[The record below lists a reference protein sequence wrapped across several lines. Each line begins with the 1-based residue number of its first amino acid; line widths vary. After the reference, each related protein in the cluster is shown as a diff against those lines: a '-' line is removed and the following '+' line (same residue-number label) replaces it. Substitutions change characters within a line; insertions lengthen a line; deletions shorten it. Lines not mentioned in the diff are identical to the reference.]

1 MKAEYIN
8 PFINSAISTISTM
21 ASTVPTP
28 NQPYL
33 KADKKTFGPATGV
46 IGMGGP
52 ALAGNMAISF
62 DEPCILGIVSRM
74 FMEDITSIDDDI
86 LDAVGELTNVIAG
99 GAKKEMSERGLVFD
113 MATPFMLKG
122 KGVEIAQFA
131 KIPIIVIPFTTEFG
145 SFVVESNLAP
155 IDRQK

>member
-8 PFINSAISTISTM
+8 PFINAAINTISTM
-21 ASTVPTP
+21 ASTVSTP
-28 NQPYL
+28 GQPYL
-33 KADKKTFGPATGV
+33 KADKKTFGTATGV

-62 DEPCILGIVSRM
+62 DEACILGIVSRM
-74 FMEDITSIDDDI
+74 FMEDITTIDDDI

-99 GAKKEMSERGLVFD
+99 VAKKEMSERGLVFD

-122 KGVEIAQFA
+122 QGVEVAQFA
-131 KIPIIVIPFTTEFG
+131 KIPIVVVPFKTEFG

-155 IDRQK
+155 IDRAN